1 MLRTVKPKT
10 ARTKRFFKNRESKVH
25 ENPKTALIVHG
36 STTSQRVNDA
46 LKDIYALKRANGV
59 HFTKKNELRPF
70 EDEEKLE
77 FFSNKN
83 DASLIVIGAHQK
95 KRPHNL
101 TFVRMFNHQVLEMI
115 ELGIDYCQVMSQ
127 IPGAKAAVGMKPVL
141 VFNGELFDSNTKMQQ
156 IKNYFLDFFNGEES
170 DAVNLEGL
178 EYVISFTA
186 TAEDKISMR
195 TYTIH
200 MKKSGVRTPRVELEN
215 MGPNFD
221 FVLRRTLA
229 PKRELWKNAI
239 RVPTEVKKTK
249 TKNVE
254 KDDLGDTYGR
264 IHVGQQQLNK
274 IQTRKMKGLKKR
286 ANESDDEDQ
295 DASKKQKVATAEA
308 DE

>member
-25 ENPKTALIVHG
+25 ENPKTALIVHS
-36 STTSQRVNDA
+36 STSSQKVNDA
-46 LKDIYALKRANGV
+46 LKDLYALKRANGI

-77 FFSNKN
+77 FFSTKN
-83 DASLIVIGAHQK
+83 DASLIVVGSHQK

-101 TFVRMFNHQVLEMI
+101 TFVRMFNHQVMEMI
-115 ELGIDYCQVMSQ
+115 ELGIDYSQVMSQ
-127 IPGAKAAVGMKPVL
+127 VPGAKAAVGMKPVL
-141 VFNGELFDSNTKMQQ
+141 VFNGELFDSNTTCQN

-170 DAVNLEGL
+170 DAVNLNGL

-186 TAEDKISMR
+186 LSENKIAMR
-195 TYTIH
+195 TYTVQ
-200 MKKSGVRTPRVELEN
+200 MKKSGVKTPRVELEN

-221 FVLRRTLA
+221 FAVRRTVA
-229 PKRELWKNAI
+229 PRRELWKNAV
-239 RVPTEVKKTK
+239 RVPSEIKKTK

-254 KDDLGDTYGR
+254 KDALGDTYGR
-264 IHVGQQQLNK
+264 IHVGQQNLSK

-286 ANESDDEDQ
+286 SNESDEDDEVS
-295 DASKKQKVATAEA
+295 SKKQKVDDN
-308 DE
+308 DEE